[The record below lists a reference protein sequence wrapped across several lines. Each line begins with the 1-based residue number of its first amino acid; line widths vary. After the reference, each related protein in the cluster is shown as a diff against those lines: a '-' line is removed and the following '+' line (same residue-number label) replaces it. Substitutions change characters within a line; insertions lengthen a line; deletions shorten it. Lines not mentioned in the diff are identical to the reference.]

1 MIKEQNKKIIA
12 TIEAR
17 MTSTRLPGK
26 VLLPLAGKPAL
37 ERLIERL
44 QRSEY
49 LDEIVVATTIN
60 KADDPIVELANKMR
74 VKHFRGSEADVLG
87 RVLGAAR
94 SVDADIIVEVTGD
107 CPLVDWRLI
116 DKGIEEFFRQKA
128 DYASNLIN
136 PSFPIGFDVQV
147 FPTAVLAEVDKLT
160 QDPIDRT
167 HVSYYI
173 YNHPEKYKLHNW
185 QADAK
190 YRWPDLRVTLD
201 EKEDYELLNI
211 VFEKLLPRNEDFS
224 AEEVIEFLRAN
235 PAISAINKNIRQK
248 DVQEE

>member
-1 MIKEQNKKIIA
+1 
-12 TIEAR
+12 

-44 QRSEY
+44 KRSAY
-49 LDEIVVATTIN
+49 LDEIIVATTIN
-60 KADDPIVELANKMR
+60 KADDPLVELAKRMK
-74 VKHFRGSEADVLG
+74 VGYFRGSEADVLG
-87 RVLGAAR
+87 RVLGAAC
-94 SVDADIIVEVTGD
+94 SFGADIIVEVTGD

-116 DKGIEEFFRQKA
+116 NRGIEEFFRQKV

-136 PSFPIGFDVQV
+136 LSFPVGFDVQV
-147 FPTAVLAEVDKLT
+147 FPTAILAEVDKLT

-185 QADAK
+185 QADTK
-190 YRWPDLRVTLD
+190 CRWPDLRVTLD

-211 VFEKLLPRNEDFS
+211 IFEKLLPQNKDFS

-235 PAISAINKNIRQK
+235 PALLAINKNVRQK
-248 DVQEE
+248 NAQEG